1 SRHDLLLKVWADAV
15 VEEGTLSSHISLLR
29 KTLGAGY
36 IETIP
41 KRGYRFAADVHAP
54 RDAKER
60 HLLVVLP
67 FENLSG
73 TKKNDAF
80 SDGLTEE
87 MITQLGR
94 MNPEALGVIARTS
107 SMTYKSTVK
116 TIEQIGRELGVS
128 HVLEG
133 SARRAGNRVRIA
145 AQLIQVS
152 DQTHLW

>member
-1 SRHDLLLKVWADAV
+1 MADLCESCYFPYGILMSMTSHYEFGRFRLDAGGRLLFCDQKRIQLTPKAVDVLLTLLENRGSPVSRHDLLLKVWADAV

-87 MITQLGR
+87 
-94 MNPEALGVIARTS
+94 
-107 SMTYKSTVK
+107 
-116 TIEQIGRELGVS
+116 
-128 HVLEG
+128 
-133 SARRAGNRVRIA
+133 
-145 AQLIQVS
+145 
-152 DQTHLW
+152 